1 MEEFGFALRLAR
13 EKRGLTQKQVMA
25 MTGINNK
32 TLSGYENGVA
42 EPDLQTLSALLKL
55 YGLSANR
62 LFGQQE
68 GTREEP
74 SAQEEQLL
82 KLFRAMSGREREEL
96 LAALRAVLHCREKQG

>member
-42 EPDLQTLSALLKL
+42 EPDLTTLRTLLKL
-55 YGLSANR
+55 YGVPAGR
-62 LFGQQE
+62 FFGQGE
-68 GTREEP
+68 PREELTTR
-74 SAQEEQLL
+74 EEQLL
-82 KLFRAMSGREREEL
+82 KLFRALSEREQEEGL
-96 LAALRAVLHCREKQG
+96 VALQAVLRHRGNKG